1 MRKRVLMSV
10 LLVLCL
16 ALVVPRTTAAGTGI
30 FTFTSPVPSINHA
43 TGSQYVLIGYN
54 LYWGTSSENYT
65 QWVLIPRCLDC
76 PLPSVEGVQE
86 YHCLAGF
93 TPGTTYYFVVTAL
106 YEGDIESDPSNEA
119 VKTMPAPTRPTGNL
133 TDFLSSR
140 DRVDGYDLIYFN
152 KNFGKRIVGT
162 YCYPANFS
170 KWTRDAERSD
180 LNNDGSVD
188 GYDRNILYSNYGK
201 TYP

>member
-30 FTFTSPVPSINHA
+30 FTFTSPSPSINPA
-43 TGSQYVLIGYN
+43 TGSQYILIGYN
-54 LYWGTSSENYT
+54 LYWGTSSGNYT

-76 PLPSVEGVQE
+76 PLPNAAAQE
-86 YHCLAGF
+86 YHCLAQF
-93 TPGTTYYFVVTAL
+93 TPGTTYYFVVKAL
-106 YEGDIESDPSNEA
+106 YEGNLESGPSNEA
-119 VKTMPAPTRPTGNL
+119 VKAMPAPTRPTGNL
-133 TDFLSSR
+133 TDFLSSK
-140 DRVDGYDLIYFN
+140 DRVDGQALIYFS
-152 KNFGKRIVGT
+152 KQYGKRIVGT
-162 YCYPANFS
+162 YCYPANFP

-188 GYDRNILYSNYGK
+188 GYDKNILYANYGK